1 MFRTTESKEPVPA
14 KTDTGS
20 IIAKGMRLTGEFV
33 GEGNVLL
40 EGQYNG
46 SIRCQTLTIGKSGH
60 MDGQVRAEKVIIH
73 GTFSGDIQAKQVVF
87 HTTAHVTG
95 DVSHE
100 ILEVEA
106 GAKVEG
112 RYTRKKQGKPQV
124 TTKLMDTQKERP
136 PAPSPLTKQ
145 PAQPSADTAVSGG
158 TPRPRD
164 GNGRKLPAAE

>member
-20 IIAKGMRLTGEFV
+20 IIAKGMRLTGEFA

-46 SIRCQTLTIGKSGH
+46 TIRCQTLTIGKSGE
-60 MDGQVRAEKVIIH
+60 MEGQVRADKVIIH
-73 GTFSGDIQAKQVVF
+73 GRFSGDIQAKQVVF
-87 HTTAHVTG
+87 HATAHVTG

-136 PAPSPLTKQ
+136 PVPATAAKQTAQNSAETSISKGPS
-145 PAQPSADTAVSGG
+145 
-158 TPRPRD
+158 RPHD